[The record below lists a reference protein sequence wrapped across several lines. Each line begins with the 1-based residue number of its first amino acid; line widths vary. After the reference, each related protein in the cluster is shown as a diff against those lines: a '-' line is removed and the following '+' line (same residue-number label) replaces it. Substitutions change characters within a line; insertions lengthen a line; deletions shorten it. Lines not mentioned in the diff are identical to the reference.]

1 MHSTSNGQ
9 NNVYNDSEGIL
20 AQINDPN
27 IVLKIANSR
36 QANSASITQ
45 EIRHS
50 SKRLFIAIVWALY
63 SSCSSSEYVKTVQ
76 PKRELA
82 SE

>member
-50 SKRLFIAIVWALY
+50 SKRLFIAIV
-63 SSCSSSEYVKTVQ
+63 
-76 PKRELA
+76 
-82 SE
+82 